1 MSKTILVP
9 TDFSKG
15 AGNALE
21 YAVALAK
28 KENAKIILLNVYHL
42 TVYISE
48 LTGKSDRQIVEEMES
63 SVNKNLQ
70 SLCRNISKTKKV
82 KCEYISKYDLAVD
95 GILDT
100 IREIKPDMVIMGT
113 KGASGVK
120 EILMGS
126 NTAKVIEKAKCPVIA
141 VPEHALFK
149 GIRQITFA
157 TNYHASDIDVLN
169 KLVEIAKPF
178 NARISVLHAS
188 EEDLTHEAEEMGINR
203 FKNLVNRKIKYNK
216 ISFRVL
222 YGKYLENVLQNHIK
236 EESPDLLAMSTREKN
251 FIERLFGTSTT
262 KRMAYHTSVPLL
274 AFHHKQ
280 ESVVFI

>member
-141 VPEHALFK
+141 VPENASFK
-149 GIRQITFA
+149 GIRLITFA
-157 TNYHASDIDVLN
+157 TDYHASDIDVIK
-169 KLVEIAKPF
+169 KLAEIAKPF
-178 NARISVLHAS
+178 NAKINVLHAS
-188 EEDLTHEAEEMGINR
+188 EEDLTHEAEEMGIER
-203 FKNLVNRKIKYNK
+203 FKNLVSKKIKYNK

-222 YGKYLENVLQNHIK
+222 YGRYLENVLQNHIK

-262 KRMAYHTSVPLL
+262 KRMAYHTNVPLL